1 MGQYKFLSDEWLDA
15 VLALQ
20 AEYRD
25 RVPAPLVKMK
35 LNQEITAAPF
45 GEGGVVKLHVDTTS
59 GKGIL
64 GRGHLEGA
72 DTTVSLEY
80 GTAKALMVNQD
91 QQAVMQAFMQGKIKV
106 QGDMSKIMVPP
117 PPKNDAQKELDQKIK
132 DLTEV

>member
-1 MGQYKFLSDEWLDA
+1 MSQFAFLSDPWLDA
-15 VLALQ
+15 VFALQ

-35 LNQEITAAPF
+35 LNQEISAVPF
-45 GEGGVVKLHVDTTS
+45 GDGVVKLHIDTTS
-59 GKGIL
+59 GKAVL
-64 GRGHLEGA
+64 GRGHVEGA
-72 DTTVSLEY
+72 DATLSLDY

-91 QQAVMQAFMQGKIKV
+91 QQAAMQAFMQGKIKV

>member
-1 MGQYKFLSDEWLDA
+1 MSQFTFLSDQWLDA
-15 VLALQ
+15 VFALHE
-20 AEYRD
+20 EYRD

-45 GEGGVVKLHVDTTS
+45 GDGVVKLHIDSTS
-59 GKGIL
+59 GKAIL

-72 DTTVSLEY
+72 ETTISLDY
-80 GTAKALMVNQD
+80 GTAMALMVNQD
-91 QQAVMQAFMQGKIKV
+91 QQAAIQAFMQGKIKV

>member
-1 MGQYKFLSDEWLDA
+1 MSQFPFLSDAWLDA
-15 VLALQ
+15 VFALQ

-45 GEGGVVKLHVDTTS
+45 GDGIVRLHVDTTS
-59 GKGIL
+59 GKGVL
-64 GRGHLEGA
+64 GRGHIEGPDA
-72 DTTVSLEY
+72 TVTLDY
-80 GTAKALMVNQD
+80 TTAKALMVNQD
-91 QQAVMQAFMQGKIKV
+91 QQAAMQAFMQGKIKV

-117 PPKNDAQKELDQKIK
+117 PPKNDAQKELDQRIK

>member
-1 MGQYKFLSDEWLDA
+1 MSQHTFLSDPWLDA
-15 VLALQ
+15 VFALQ

-35 LNQEITAAPF
+35 LNQEISGAPF
-45 GEGGVVKLHVDTTS
+45 GDGVIKLHVDTTS
-59 GKGIL
+59 GKAVL

-72 DTTVSLEY
+72 ETTVALDY

>member
-1 MGQYKFLSDEWLDA
+1 MSQFQFLSDQWLDA
-15 VLALQ
+15 VFALQ

-45 GEGGVVKLHVDTTS
+45 SEEPVKLHVDTTS
-59 GKGIL
+59 GKAIL

-72 DTTVSLEY
+72 DTTVSLDY
-80 GTAKALMVNQD
+80 ATAKALMVNQD

>member
-1 MGQYKFLSDEWLDA
+1 MSQFTFLSDQWLDA
-15 VLALQ
+15 VFALHE
-20 AEYRD
+20 EYRD

-35 LNQEITAAPF
+35 LNQEVTAAPF
-45 GEGGVVKLHVDTTS
+45 GDGVVKLHIDSTS
-59 GKGIL
+59 GKAIL

-72 DTTVSLEY
+72 ETTISLDY
-80 GTAKALMVNQD
+80 GTAMALMVNQD
-91 QQAVMQAFMQGKIKV
+91 QQAAIQAFMQGKIKV

>member
-1 MGQYKFLSDEWLDA
+1 MSQFPFLSDQWLDA
-15 VLALQ
+15 VFALQ
-20 AEYRD
+20 AEYRE

-35 LNQEITAAPF
+35 LNQEVTAAPF
-45 GEGGVVKLHVDTTS
+45 GDGIVKLHVDTTS
-59 GKGIL
+59 GTAIL

-106 QGDMSKIMVPP
+106 TGDMSKIMVPP

-132 DLTEV
+132 DLTAA

>member
-15 VLALQ
+15 VFALQ

-35 LNQEITAAPF
+35 LNQEITAAPC
-45 GEGGVVKLHVDTTS
+45 GDGGVVKLHVDTTS
-59 GKGIL
+59 GKAIL

>member
-1 MGQYKFLSDEWLDA
+1 MGPFKFLSEEWLQN

-25 RVPAPLVKMK
+25 RVPAPLVKMR
-35 LNQEITAAPF
+35 LNQEINAVPF
-45 GEGGVVKLHVDTTS
+45 GDGVVKLNVDTTS
-59 GKGIL
+59 GKAVL
-64 GRGHLEGA
+64 GVGHIEGPDA
-72 DTTVSLEY
+72 TVSLEY
-80 GTAKALMVNQD
+80 ETAKALMVNQD

-132 DLTEV
+132 ELTEL